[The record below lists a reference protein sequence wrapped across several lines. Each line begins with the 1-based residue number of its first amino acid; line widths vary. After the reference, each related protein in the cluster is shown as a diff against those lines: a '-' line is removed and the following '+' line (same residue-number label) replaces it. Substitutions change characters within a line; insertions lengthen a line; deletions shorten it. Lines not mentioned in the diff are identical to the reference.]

1 MRKIWLVVKRE
12 YLTRVRTK
20 GFILSTVGLPLFS
33 VGIFAFALAMAT
45 RKADH
50 PFKISILDN
59 LGGLAPEIGQELK
72 EKLPD
77 GQPRFQLVRAWD
89 RPASEAT
96 VREDLAQQVRDSQLD
111 GFLEVPK
118 EILDGKEAT
127 LHTRNAND
135 FQTTRAISG
144 AVYNAVIARRL
155 SDRGVHI
162 DNLSDVMRGVDLN
175 LVKVTKNG
183 ESEENGQ
190 SAFLVQ
196 ISIVMILYITL
207 VVYGMMTMRSVLEEK
222 TTRIV
227 EILASS
233 IKTSH
238 LLTGKILGVGAV
250 GFTQYLI
257 WACTAALVS
266 TYGAA
271 VGSAFRPGAAAPSF
285 HLPASYLVYP
295 LIFFLAGYFLYASLY
310 AAIGSMVSS
319 EEELQQVQLPVTLV
333 LVACFVLYP
342 LILRAPNSPLAVT
355 LTMIPFFSPILMVF
369 RITVQ
374 TPPFWQI
381 ALSLAICV
389 ATTVGVV
396 QVSAKIYR
404 VGILMYGKRPSLVE
418 LLRWLRYT

>member
-1 MRKIWLVVKRE
+1 M
-12 YLTRVRTK
+12 
-20 GFILSTVGLPLFS
+20 
-33 VGIFAFALAMAT
+33 
-45 RKADH
+45 
-50 PFKISILDN
+50 
-59 LGGLAPEIGQELK
+59 
-72 EKLPD
+72 
-77 GQPRFQLVRAWD
+77 
-89 RPASEAT
+89 
-96 VREDLAQQVRDSQLD
+96 
-111 GFLEVPK
+111 PK
-118 EILDGKEAT
+118 DILDGKEAT

-135 FQTTRAISG
+135 YQTTRAIG
-144 AVYNAVIARRL
+144 RAVNNAVIARRL

-162 DNLSDVMRGVDLN
+162 DNLSEVMRGVELT
-175 LVKVTKNG
+175 LVKVTKTG

-190 SAFLVQ
+190 SLLVQ
-196 ISIVMILYITL
+196 LSIVMILYITL
-207 VVYGMMTMRSVLEEK
+207 LVYGVMTMRSVLEEK

-233 IKTSH
+233 IKPSH
-238 LLTGKILGVGAV
+238 LLTGKILGVAGVAL
-250 GFTQYLI
+250 TQYLI
-257 WACTAALVS
+257 WMCTAALVS
-266 TYGAA
+266 AYGAA

-285 HLPASYLVYP
+285 HLPTAYLVYP
-295 LIFFLAGYFLYASLY
+295 LIFFLVGYFLYASLY
-310 AAIGSMVSS
+310 AALGSMVSS
-319 EEELQQVQLPVTLV
+319 EEDLQQVQMPVTLV

-342 LILRAPNSPLAVT
+342 VIQRAPNSPLAVA
-355 LTMIPFFSPILMVF
+355 LTMIPFSSPILMVF